1 MDNEIEKNVSAAAEN
16 GSASAEEASTPAA
29 EEHCCADGVCSF
41 EAPAEEKAE
50 EPAEEKAEQ
59 PAAEEHCCADGVCSF
74 EAPAEEKAEEP
85 AEEDAEKESRAERP
99 VIPVTQE
106 MLDDVRGKL
115 AMMLDYLGL
124 DATVKAEAGN
134 SKINLIVAS
143 DDAGRIIGRKG
154 STLEN
159 FQLLINRMMQK
170 NDVNYPKIYIDIDG
184 YASGSK
190 RGPHADSEHAQREGG
205 KRESGGRRER
215 GDRGE
220 RGERGERRERRERKP
235 RGNGGDSFDS
245 HDENLR
251 MLALDSAKEV
261 RRWGDP
267 KTLPEMNAHDR
278 RIIHLTLEKEADITT
293 DSVGE
298 EPHKA
303 VVISLKK

>member
-1 MDNEIEKNVSAAAEN
+1 MDNENEKNVSAAVEN
-16 GSASAEEASTPAA
+16 GSASAEEASGSAA
-29 EEHCCADGVCSF
+29 EEHCCCADGVCSF
-41 EAPAEEKAE
+41 EAPAEEKA
-50 EPAEEKAEQ
+50 PAGE
-59 PAAEEHCCADGVCSF
+59 EEHCCCADGVCSF
-74 EAPAEEKAEEP
+74 EAPA
-85 AEEDAEKESRAERP
+85 DDGEKETETETETENKADRP

-124 DATVKAEAGN
+124 EATVKAEAGN
-134 SKINLIVAS
+134 SKINLIVS
-143 DDAGRIIGRKG
+143 SEDAGRIIGRKG

-184 YASGSK
+184 YAAGSK
-190 RGPHADSEHAQREGG
+190 RGPHGDGEHSQREGG
-205 KRESGGRRER
+205 KRESNGRRER
-215 GDRGE
+215 GERGD
-220 RGERGERRERRERKP
+220 RGERGERRERRERRP

-278 RIIHLTLEKEADITT
+278 RIIHLTLEKDPDITT